1 MATVLSETGTH
12 AVAAQDGLWVSAA
25 EAERLT
31 GWSLKPEGMC
41 RDALCV
47 PLPPAALRRDQVD
60 LAAFWEKLGNPLVHD
75 ATREVWSL
83 AAGAEERNAALAELE
98 APDFTLPDLSGTPHT
113 LSALR
118 GNKVFLATWASW

>member
-12 AVAAQDGLWVSAA
+12 AVAATDGLWVGAA

-47 PLPPAALRRDQVD
+47 PLPPKALRHDKVD

-75 ATREVWSL
+75 DAREVFSL

-118 GNKVFLATWASW
+118 GKKVFLATWASW